1 MAQRR
6 LAGLPLDFGALRI
19 ELKMP
24 GEFSPAAQ
32 NDAEQAALA
41 HHHIVEDRT
50 AWPTGSS
57 FGELDSALLFN
68 TPKAARWGE

>member
-1 MAQRR
+1 
-6 LAGLPLDFGALRI
+6 
-19 ELKMP
+19 MP
-24 GEFSPAAQ
+24 GEFSSAAQ